1 MTADSSVS
9 PIPSGAAQRYTAVA
23 VILHWVMAAAF
34 LLMLAGGLSMTYL
47 DLDKSLKFNL
57 YQWHKSLGVL
67 LLLTFFM
74 RLGWRLLHKPP
85 ALPAFMPPLE
95 ALAAKAG
102 HIALYVC
109 MIAVPLSGWTMVSSS
124 VYGLPTIVF
133 GWFEWPHIPKIA
145 GNEEVSAAAK
155 NAHWL
160 LTWFFGLCIAG
171 HISAV
176 IKHAVID
183 KHNLLPRMWF
193 SCARCKKG
201 DAP

>member
-1 MTADSSVS
+1 MPRMTAE
-9 PIPSGAAQRYTAVA
+9 PAQRYTAVA

-34 LLMLAGGLSMTYL
+34 LLMLASGLCMTYL
-47 DLDKSLKFNL
+47 EIDKALKFNL

-67 LLLTFFM
+67 LLAAFAL
-74 RLGWRLLHKPP
+74 RLGWRLSHKPP

-102 HIALYVC
+102 HIALYAC
-109 MIAVPLSGWTMVSSS
+109 MIAVPLSGWVMVSSS

-133 GWFEWPHIPKIA
+133 GWFEWPHIPRIA
-145 GNEEVSAAAK
+145 ANESVNAAAK

-160 LTWFFGLCIAG
+160 LAWFFGLCIAG
-171 HISAV
+171 HIAAV
-176 IKHAVID
+176 VKHAAID

-193 SCARCKKG
+193 PSTRCKKG
-201 DAP
+201 ETP

>member
-1 MTADSSVS
+1 MTSD
-9 PIPSGAAQRYTAVA
+9 AAQRYNAVA
-23 VILHWVMAAAF
+23 IILHWVMAAAF
-34 LLMLAGGLSMTYL
+34 LLMLTSGLSMIYL
-47 DLDKSLKFNL
+47 EMEMSLKYNL

-67 LLLTFFM
+67 LLVAFVL
-74 RLGWRLLHKPP
+74 RIGWRLVNKPP
-85 ALPAFMPPLE
+85 ALPDFMPRLE

-109 MIAVPLSGWTMVSSS
+109 MIAVPLSGWVMVSSS
-124 VYGLPTIVF
+124 PLDIPTIVF

-145 GNEEVSAAAK
+145 GNEIINDAAK

-160 LTWFFGLCIAG
+160 LAWFFGLCIAG
-171 HISAV
+171 HIAAV

-193 SCARCKKG
+193 SGARGEKG
-201 DAP
+201 ETP